1 MNGSLLQ
8 SVWDPGPFGSIR
20 GSTAV
25 FIPTSHEIWTFV
37 GRPLA
42 DAPSACKQAAYEGKS
57 KNQTALVLSQAEE
70 VKLRHFVIFSP
81 ENTRRKKCKVYPL
94 FSPRGFSKEIYKKRP
109 NPFGSP
115 PSHRQVTPIFR
126 HGVVL
131 AGRTIGAGAVGARAV
146 AGQNSVE
153 LSP

>member
-8 SVWDPGPFGSIR
+8 SVWDPDPFGSIR

-37 GRPLA
+37 GCPLA
-42 DAPSACKQAAYEGKS
+42 DAPSACKQAGYEGKS

-70 VKLRHFVIFSP
+70 VKLRHSVISSP